1 MARTRKTSEQKLS
14 ELEAKKAKI
23 QARVESVK
31 SQISKLDASI
41 RDLKDSQTQKE
52 LGALLDAIKAS
63 GKAPEEVIAAL
74 KQQ

>member
-14 ELEAKKAKI
+14 ELEAEKAKI
-23 QARVESVK
+23 QARVESMK
-31 SQISKLDASI
+31 SKIAKLDVSI
-41 RDLKDSQTQKE
+41 KDLKEGQTQKE

-63 GKAPEEVIAAL
+63 GKAPEEIIAAL